1 MPAPARPRLPLL
13 ILNFKTYAQ
22 TRGERA
28 VRLARIAAKV
38 AHEVDAS
45 IAVAPSSLDLARVL
59 EHADVPVFA
68 QHVDPRPSGQHTGAV
83 AADYV
88 RELGAVGTLLNHS
101 EKRLHF
107 ASLESARALC
117 AAAGLLTVVCAGGVA
132 QGRKVAS
139 LRPDFVAI
147 EPPDLIG
154 GAVSVSSARPSVV
167 TKGVEA
173 VRAVSPRSVVLCGA
187 GVKTGQDVAR
197 ALELGARGVLLA
209 SGVTLA
215 KDPEA
220 ALRDLAGPLAARP
233 VPRGKAF

>member
-1 MPAPARPRLPLL
+1 MPAPPRLRLPLL
-13 ILNFKTYAQ
+13 LLNFKTYRE

-28 VRLARIAAKV
+28 VQLAKVAAKV
-38 AHEVDAS
+38 ARQFEAS
-45 IAVAPSSLDLARVL
+45 IVIAPGTLDLPRVL
-59 EHADVPVFA
+59 EQADIPVFA

-83 AADYV
+83 TADYL
-88 RELGAVGTLLNHS
+88 RELGAAGTLLNHS
-101 EKRLHF
+101 EKRLNF

-117 AAAGLLTVVCAGGVA
+117 AAAGLATVVCAGGVSQA
-132 QGRKVAS
+132 RRVAA

-154 GAVSVSSARPSVV
+154 GKVSVSSARPGVV
-167 TKGVEA
+167 SKGVDA
-173 VRAVSPRSVVLCGA
+173 VHAVSPKSVVLCGA
-187 GVKTGQDVAR
+187 GVKTGADVAR

-220 ALRDLAGPLAARP
+220 ALRGLAGPLGARP
-233 VPRGKAF
+233 PLRGKAF

>member
-1 MPAPARPRLPLL
+1 MPAPPRLRLPLL
-13 ILNFKTYAQ
+13 LLNFKTYPQ

-28 VRLARIAAKV
+28 VGLTKVASRV
-38 AHEVDAS
+38 AHEMDAS
-45 IAVAPSSLDLARVL
+45 IAVAPGALDLARVL
-59 EHADVPVFA
+59 ERAEVPVFA

-83 AADYV
+83 TADYV

-117 AAAGLLTVVCAGGVA
+117 AAAGLLTVVCAGGVPQA
-132 QGRKVAS
+132 RKVAS

-154 GAVSVSSARPSVV
+154 GDVSVSSARPAVV

-173 VRAVSPRSVVLCGA
+173 VARVSPETVVLCGA
-187 GVKTGQDVAR
+187 GVKTGKDVAR

-215 KDPEA
+215 NNPES
-220 ALRDLAGPLAARP
+220 ALRDLAGPLAPRP
-233 VPRGKAF
+233 PARGKAF